1 MSPHTLA
8 LRFLLPIAASLA
20 AIPALA
26 APAPKGCQYQLLA
39 TLPVRY
45 TGPSLSLT
53 IEGQINGTPAQM
65 LVDTGA
71 QGSMLTRT
79 GVERRKLQRHLSDET
94 WTGIG
99 GETQMYTA
107 WVKQF
112 RAGPTV
118 TTNEYLR
125 VLGQTGRPPF
135 HDAIVG
141 APFLLQTDLE
151 ISLATKEIRFFKP
164 DGCKNAMLAYWS
176 QDPIEIPFTASDWR
190 DPNPEFTVL
199 LNGKEVTAVI
209 DTGADTTVITRKAAE
224 QAGLKLDAPGV
235 ERIDDMVGIGR
246 RSVSAWSTT
255 LDRLQI
261 GRETIRNAEV
271 GVIDTA
277 HLGVDVLLGADFLR
291 SHRVLF
297 AMSQRKLYFTYV
309 GGEPLGQ
316 RRRIEPWIQQEAD
329 AGNGDAQLT
338 LAWMVQRGQGVP
350 ADQDRAKALI
360 RKAADGG
367 NADAN
372 IQIVRELID
381 QGDHADAARRMQA
394 ILDRMPEDRYA
405 ALWLY
410 LARMHGGDAALAQSG
425 LAAAFKPYP
434 PRWPAPIADFYLG
447 KLGQEALLER
457 SRANNGLAEGRA
469 CQALF
474 FVGRYHLAAG
484 DAARAAQFTER
495 EAQCRESE

>member
-8 LRFLLPIAASLA
+8 LRFLLPI
-20 AIPALA
+20 
-26 APAPKGCQYQLLA
+26 
-39 TLPVRY
+39 
-45 TGPSLSLT
+45 
-53 IEGQINGTPAQM
+53 
-65 LVDTGA
+65 
-71 QGSMLTRT
+71 
-79 GVERRKLQRHLSDET
+79 
-94 WTGIG
+94 
-99 GETQMYTA
+99 
-107 WVKQF
+107 
-112 RAGPTV
+112 
-118 TTNEYLR
+118 
-125 VLGQTGRPPF
+125 
-135 HDAIVG
+135 
-141 APFLLQTDLE
+141 
-151 ISLATKEIRFFKP
+151 
-164 DGCKNAMLAYWS
+164 
-176 QDPIEIPFTASDWR
+176 
-190 DPNPEFTVL
+190 
-199 LNGKEVTAVI
+199 
-209 DTGADTTVITRKAAE
+209 
-224 QAGLKLDAPGV
+224 
-235 ERIDDMVGIGR
+235 
-246 RSVSAWSTT
+246 
-255 LDRLQI
+255 
-261 GRETIRNAEV
+261 
-271 GVIDTA
+271 
-277 HLGVDVLLGADFLR
+277 
-291 SHRVLF
+291 
-297 AMSQRKLYFTYV
+297 
-309 GGEPLGQ
+309 EPMGQ

-338 LAWMVQRGQGVP
+338 LAWMIQRGQGVA

-425 LAAAFKPYP
+425 LAAAFKPYG

-447 KLGQEALLER
+447 KLGEEALLER

-495 EAQCRESE
+495 VAQCRESE